1 MLTWAMPVT
10 VMLTPW
16 EVYTAEL
23 VTVSVIVFRDILQ
36 PPTRFTLYFIVF
48 YFSATFLSVRFTVR
62 TDFINF
68 LHLFYFGYSRYI
80 IYNCRFRIVLQF
92 YSDVL
97 SRQICMIM
105 VIGDSFF

>member
-1 MLTWAMPVT
+1 MTHHYSVLMMSRALNTLFLKCEDTVITMLTWAMPVT

-48 YFSATFLSVRFTVR
+48 Y
-62 TDFINF
+62 
-68 LHLFYFGYSRYI
+68 RY
-80 IYNCRFRIVLQF
+80 L
-92 YSDVL
+92 
-97 SRQICMIM
+97 
-105 VIGDSFF
+105 

>member
-36 PPTRFTLYFIVF
+36 PPTRFTRILFTLIVF
-48 YFSATFLSVRFTVR
+48 
-62 TDFINF
+62 
-68 LHLFYFGYSRYI
+68 
-80 IYNCRFRIVLQF
+80 C
-92 YSDVL
+92 
-97 SRQICMIM
+97 
-105 VIGDSFF
+105 

>member
-36 PPTRFTLYFIVF
+36 PPTRFIYSDTLY
-48 YFSATFLSVRFTVR
+48 LSV
-62 TDFINF
+62 
-68 LHLFYFGYSRYI
+68 Y
-80 IYNCRFRIVLQF
+80 
-92 YSDVL
+92 
-97 SRQICMIM
+97 
-105 VIGDSFF
+105 